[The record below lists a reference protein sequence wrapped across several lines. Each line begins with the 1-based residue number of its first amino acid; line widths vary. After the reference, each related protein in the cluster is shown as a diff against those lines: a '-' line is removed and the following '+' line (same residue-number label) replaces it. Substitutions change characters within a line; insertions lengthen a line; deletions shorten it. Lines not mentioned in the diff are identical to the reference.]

1 MQTKYGTSADIWSF
15 GCTVLEMATGSV
27 PWSECDFDNPVAAI
41 LKIGL
46 EDEIPKIPDS
56 LSHDLRDLIA
66 QCLQRDPACRP
77 TAQQLLKHRF
87 LSR

>member
-1 MQTKYGTSADIWSF
+1 MSDYLKVIVQTTYGASADIWSF

-46 EDEIPKIPDS
+46 EDDIPKIPDG
-56 LSHDLRDLIA
+56 LGGELKDFIRV
-66 QCLQRDPACRP
+66 CLQRDPAKRP
-77 TAQQLLKHRF
+77 TA
-87 LSR
+87 